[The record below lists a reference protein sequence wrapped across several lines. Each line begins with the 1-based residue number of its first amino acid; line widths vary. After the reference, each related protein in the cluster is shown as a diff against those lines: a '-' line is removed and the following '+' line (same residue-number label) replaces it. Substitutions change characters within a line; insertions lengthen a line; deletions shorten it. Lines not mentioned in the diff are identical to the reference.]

1 MWCVDLCEFTAI
13 GLRVCEVAH
22 DHQVQV
28 SRYVTDELGCLNS
41 YDTWHGMLERFFRTL
56 IITLSV
62 GTKNVAKEL
71 KKICQGANKWEG
83 VNWWRE
89 LADKHKGTIL

>member
-1 MWCVDLCEFTAI
+1 MWYVDVYKFTAI
-13 GLRVCEVAH
+13 SLRVCEVAH

-41 YDTWHGMLERFFRTL
+41 YNTWHGMLEQFFRIL

-62 GTKNVAKEL
+62 GTNNVAKRSV
-71 KKICQGANKWEG
+71 GRPTNG
-83 VNWWRE
+83 
-89 LADKHKGTIL
+89 KG